1 MPNFEE
7 MNARDLPRAGM
18 LELLSV
24 SSSESATFP
33 LFMAT
38 PSGKRRVRWLRYV
51 LLGIAGLGVYHVLT
65 GPSGALN
72 LLRLKREKAR
82 MESDLDSLAQRK
94 RELQIEKARLE
105 RDSAYIERVARKDL
119 GMARPDEKVF
129 RFVPPK
135 SPAK

>member
-1 MPNFEE
+1 
-7 MNARDLPRAGM
+7 
-18 LELLSV
+18 
-24 SSSESATFP
+24 
-33 LFMAT
+33 MAT
-38 PSGKRRVRWLRYV
+38 HSGKRRVKWLRYV
-51 LLGIAGLGVYHVLT
+51 LLGVAGLGVYHVLT

-82 MESDLDSLAQRK
+82 MEADLDSLTQRK
-94 RELQIEKARLE
+94 RELQVEKARLE

-135 SPAK
+135 GGK

>member
-1 MPNFEE
+1 MG
-7 MNARDLPRAGM
+7 ARDFVRAGM
-18 LELLSV
+18 VELLPA

-38 PSGKRRVRWLRYV
+38 NTGKLRVKWLRYV
-51 LLGIAGLGVYHVLT
+51 LLGVAGLGIYHVLT

-82 MESDLDSLAQRK
+82 MEADLDSLTQRK
-94 RELQIEKARLE
+94 RDLQVEKARLE

-129 RFVPPK
+129 RFVLPK
-135 SPAK
+135 NGK

>member
-1 MPNFEE
+1 ME

-18 LELLSV
+18 LELPPET
-24 SSSESATFP
+24 SSESATFP
-33 LFMAT
+33 LSMASNT
-38 PSGKRRVRWLRYV
+38 GKRRVKWLRYV
-51 LLGIAGLGVYHVLT
+51 LLGVAGLGIYHVLT
-65 GPSGALN
+65 GPSGAVN

-82 MESDLDSLAQRK
+82 MEADLDSLTQRK
-94 RELQIEKARLE
+94 RDLQVEKTRLE

-135 SPAK
+135 SGK